1 MGTKGCYVKNKVFFI
16 FGIWWLIGSYWLA
29 YLHGLFISYWRQFDL
44 AQYTSDV
51 VYHRVGRSN
60 NRNCRHIH
68 IENVYHETSKIMRRD
83 VFNETEM
90 IRGFHLWQII
100 GIPVFK
106 SRLIST
112 VWRVHRC
119 ECVLID
125 MIHKRSNICQNIS
138 YICKLKRCFQLIF
151 KVVIP

>member
-1 MGTKGCYVKNKVFFI
+1 MATKGCYVKNKVFFI

-29 YLHGLFISYWRQFDL
+29 YRFLIHGLFISYWRQFDL
-44 AQYTSDV
+44 AQYTLDV
-51 VYHRVGRSN
+51 VYHSVGRST
-60 NRNCRHIH
+60 NRNCCHIH
-68 IENVYHETSKIMRRD
+68 IKNAYHETSKIMRRD

-112 VWRVHRC
+112 VWRFHRC
-119 ECVLID
+119 ECFLID
-125 MIHKRSNICQNIS
+125 MINKWSSIYQNIS
-138 YICKLKRCFQLIF
+138 YIFKLLDYLGF
-151 KVVIP
+151 